1 MLQFFSNQL
10 WVEMS
15 RSFLFLYPKSKSIIM
30 KLNIGIGFV
39 TGRKHF
45 QNVLRSYIN
54 NWLEHGL
61 VQNKEIR
68 IHLFIAYDL
77 KYHATSVSDYKNIP
91 PELAD
96 MVDSINFYGTDKID
110 YEVRRLKE
118 ENIINEEES
127 KLLFGEGYGKKR
139 NVVTYF
145 AIKNKMDRLMFID
158 DDEYPI
164 ATMKNEHDKLIWMGQ
179 SVVGTH
185 LKYIEEADIT
195 HGHHCGYISPI
206 PFIRFNEVLSENDFK
221 LFVEAISND
230 IITWEKIR
238 SLIVENKGVTYANPD
253 IINQS
258 LVSEVIEENGMK
270 FISGANLCF
279 NLKNTKNLPPFY
291 NPPGARGEDTFM
303 STALT
308 SLKVKKVPCYTFHDG
323 FSMYNNILNGVLPLD
338 LDAIDSVS
346 PVILKRFISATI
358 GWIRYKPLMIYIT
371 KRGEYDTIMAEMQEK
386 LNFTIPKL
394 CAYFNTKDFE
404 KIQQEFTF
412 YRRNVKKH
420 YSDFEATKSSWAKL
434 MGVMNLQ

>member
-1 MLQFFSNQL
+1 
-10 WVEMS
+10 
-15 RSFLFLYPKSKSIIM
+15 M

-77 KYHATSVSDYKNIP
+77 KYNGTSVSDYKNIP

-127 KLLFGEGYGKKR
+127 MLLFGEGYGKKR

-164 ATMKNEHDKLIWMGQ
+164 ATTKNEYNKLIWMGQ

-185 LKYIEEADIT
+185 LKYIADADIT

-206 PFIRFNEVLSENDFK
+206 PFIRFNDVLSENDFK
-221 LFVEAISND
+221 QFVEAISND

-238 SLIVENKGVTYANPD
+238 GLIIENKGVTYANPD

-258 LVSEVIEENGMK
+258 LVSEVVEENGMK

-279 NLKNTKNLPPFY
+279 NLKNNINLPPFY

-308 SLKVKKVPCYTFHDG
+308 NLKVKKVPCYTFHDG
-323 FSMYNNILNGVLPLD
+323 FSMYNNILNGVLPLS

-346 PVILKRFISATI
+346 PVILKRFVNATI
-358 GWIRYKPLMIYIT
+358 GWIRYKPLLVYIT
-371 KRGEYDTIMAEMQEK
+371 KREEYDTIMVEMQEK
-386 LNFTIPKL
+386 LDFTIPKL

-404 KIQQEFTF
+404 KIHQEFTF
-412 YRRNVKKH
+412 YKRNVVKH
-420 YSDFEATKSSWAKL
+420 YNDFEATKISWAKL
-434 MGVMNLQ
+434 MSVMNLR

>member
-1 MLQFFSNQL
+1 
-10 WVEMS
+10 
-15 RSFLFLYPKSKSIIM
+15 M

-45 QNVLRSYIN
+45 QNVLQSYIN

-61 VQNKEIR
+61 IQNKEIR

-77 KYHATSVSDYKNIP
+77 KYNGTSVSDYKNIP

-118 ENIINEEES
+118 ENSINEEES

-145 AIKNKMDRLMFID
+145 AIKNKMDRLIFID

-164 ATMKNEHDKLIWMGQ
+164 ATMKNEHNKLIWMGQ

-185 LKYIEEADIT
+185 LKYITDADIT

-206 PFIRFNEVLSENDFK
+206 PFIRFNEVLCENDFK
-221 LFVEAISND
+221 QFVEAISND

-238 SLIVENKGVTYANPD
+238 GLIIENKGVTYANPD

-258 LVSEVIEENGMK
+258 LVSDVVEENGMK

-308 SLKVKKVPCYTFHDG
+308 NLKVKKVPCYTFHDG
-323 FSMYNNILNGVLPLD
+323 FSMYNNILNGVLPLS

-346 PVILKRFISATI
+346 PVILKRFVNATI
-358 GWIRYKPLMIYIT
+358 GWIRYKPLLIYIT
-371 KRGEYDTIMAEMQEK
+371 KREEYDTIMA
-386 LNFTIPKL
+386 
-394 CAYFNTKDFE
+394 
-404 KIQQEFTF
+404 
-412 YRRNVKKH
+412 
-420 YSDFEATKSSWAKL
+420 
-434 MGVMNLQ
+434 